1 MSGAVHVLE
10 HHLLVYRRTWRGG
23 LFTTFLAPVLFLL
36 AMGLGLGT
44 FVNQSAAVTLSGV
57 SYLVFLAPGLLASN
71 AMQTAANESMYPI
84 MSGLMWNK
92 TYQAMVSAPLAI
104 RDVVLGQVLWLV
116 VRLLIGAAVFV
127 AVMVLF
133 GATDV
138 ARAVLMIPVAIA
150 TGLAFGVPIAAFTAT
165 QRKDSVFAAINR
177 FIITPLFIFSG
188 VFFPITQLPPL
199 IQPIAYATPLWHG
212 VALARAIALGVFD
225 PVLATVNVTVL
236 TVYIGVGLYAA
247 LITFRRRLEQ

>member
-225 PVLATVNVTVL
+225 PVFATVNVTVL